1 MLLRGLDS
9 GMLSPSEVLMT
20 VAKECDRVLAA
31 PKGALWTENE
41 LVVVWEGERPLRI
54 PAVNKALLRNMIAT
68 LVHMN
73 IARVEPSPIRFR
85 RMLVTLA
92 RTFDGALKEWSE
104 LLLEEIK
111 VGAE

>member
-1 MLLRGLDS
+1 
-9 GMLSPSEVLMT
+9 MLSPSEVLMT

-31 PKGALWTENE
+31 PKGALWTNDE

-54 PAVNKALLRNMIAT
+54 AKVDKAVLRNTLAT

-73 IARVEPSPIRFR
+73 IAREEPSPIRFR
-85 RMLVTLA
+85 KMLVTLA
-92 RTFDGALKEWSE
+92 RTFDGALKEWSD
-104 LLLEEIK
+104 LLVEEVR